1 MRLKRMRPLTS
12 LLGEAT
18 ESSHADSHLAMVES
32 LSLMFP
38 DVSADFILEAL
49 KANEFDAVFTV
60 DMLSKL
66 PSGNRPPGGQ
76 PVPRPLPRRMQQ
88 PMGGMQR
95 MPPGANMGAF
105 GAGPQAG
112 MVVMN
117 PSNMPMQRG
126 AGGQFHPHPHQLRR
140 KADQGMG
147 MQNPGYPQ
155 QKTRF

>member
-1 MRLKRMRPLTS
+1 
-12 LLGEAT
+12 
-18 ESSHADSHLAMVES
+18 
-32 LSLMFP
+32 MFP

-147 MQNPGYPQ
+147 MQNPGYPHL
-155 QKTRF
+155 KTRL